1 MRVLL
6 EAPVDK
12 PGLSLCAPHTDDAVP
27 SRAYGALLK
36 VPDQRCLAFRRPC
49 LPDPILAGGGLHEF
63 RLLDLS
69 EHRLD
74 HLLRMSL
81 NTGHEMAAIR
91 GQNLF
96 VVGQSR

>member
-1 MRVLL
+1 VPRAPVREGVVVPRRLCNAALAQFVLL
-6 EAPVDK
+6 H
-12 PGLSLCAPHTDDAVP
+12 LT
-27 SRAYGALLK
+27 ALGGR
-36 VPDQRCLAFRRPC
+36 QLA
-49 LPDPILAGGGLHEF
+49 HEF